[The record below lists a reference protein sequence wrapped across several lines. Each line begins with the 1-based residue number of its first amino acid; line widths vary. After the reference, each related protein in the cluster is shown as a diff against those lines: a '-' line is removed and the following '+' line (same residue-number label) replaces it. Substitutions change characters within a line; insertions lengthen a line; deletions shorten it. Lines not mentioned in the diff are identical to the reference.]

1 MKIARIHVVNYRN
14 YADAVVHFA
23 ASSLIIGAN
32 DVGKTNL
39 IHGIRLLLDKSFS
52 ENDLEP
58 SETDF
63 HIRDDGT
70 QADEFSISILFDEV
84 KEDAVLSI
92 LKGHVS
98 DDAKVV
104 FKITGYRNSLKYQIS
119 VGANEHELEEVQS
132 RYYLRYINLRYVNA
146 QRNLHKFIEAE
157 KKHLLK
163 ISQKEM
169 PEDKRVEDQKQL
181 TKIGKSLN
189 VVNERVRKL
198 NYVQDSTTLVNSEL
212 RQLAHTYQDY
222 EVLLDSGA
230 IQVQQFID
238 SLKLSASFGGS
249 KMLLGG
255 DGRNNQ
261 ILLALW
267 KAKSQREFNPDH
279 EVVIYCIEEPEAHL
293 HPHQQ
298 RKLASYLINELPGQ
312 TILTTHSP
320 QITEQYKPDSII
332 NIIKRS
338 SASYAASEG
347 CSSCISESWDNLGY
361 RMSIL
366 PAEAFFAKAVLL
378 VEGPSEKLFYTELAK
393 SLGIDLD
400 YNNISILSVD
410 GVQFDV
416 YVKILDA
423 LEIPW
428 SIRTDN
434 DVSKITVK
442 KEEKRNLAGVNRCLS
457 AVGLDKL
464 DHMDAAT
471 TPESLYQDGIWGTVS
486 QKINPLGAYLARV
499 DLETDI
505 SYELPDQLLAYT
517 GEPTLEAAIKF
528 LASKKAIRMREFLA
542 SLKEGDLLTIAAGEL
557 VRPLLDSLNKAG
569 S

>member
-1 MKIARIHVVNYRN
+1 MKIEQIHVVNYRN
-14 YADAVVHFA
+14 FSNAIVNFT
-23 ASSLIIGAN
+23 SSTLIIGAN

-39 IHGIRLLLDKSFS
+39 IHGIRLLLDKSLS
-52 ENDLEP
+52 ERDIEP

-63 HIRDDGT
+63 HISDDGQ
-70 QADEFSISILFDEV
+70 QAEEFSITIGFDDV

-98 DDAKVV
+98 DDAKTV
-104 FKITGYRNSLKYQIS
+104 FKIIGHRKSLDYKILIGES
-119 VGANEHELEEVQS
+119 ETELEEVTS
-132 RYYLRYINLRYVNA
+132 RFYLKYVNLRYVNA
-146 QRNLHKFIEAE
+146 QRNLHKFIETE

-163 ISQKEM
+163 ISQIETA
-169 PEDKRVEDQKQL
+169 EDHREEDQKQL

-189 VVNERVRKL
+189 IVNERVRKL
-198 NYVQDSTTLVNSEL
+198 NYVKDSTNLVNDEL
-212 RQLAHTYQDY
+212 KKLAHTYHDY
-222 EVLLDSGA
+222 AVHLDSGS

-238 SLKLSASFGGS
+238 DLKLTASTNGS

-267 KAKSQREFNPDH
+267 KAKSQREFNPEH

-320 QITEQYKPDSII
+320 QITEQYTPDSII
-332 NIIKRS
+332 NIIKRGS
-338 SASYAASEG
+338 YSYAASNG
-347 CSSCISESWDNLGY
+347 CSNCISGSWDNLGY

-366 PAEAFFAKAVLL
+366 PAEAFFAKAVFL

-393 SLGIDLD
+393 SLDINLD
-400 YNNISILSVD
+400 YYNISILSVD

-416 YVKILDA
+416 YVNVLKA

-428 SIRTDN
+428 VIRTDN
-434 DVSKITVK
+434 DVFKVTENKI
-442 KEEKRNLAGVNRCLS
+442 EKRNLAGINRCLS
-457 AVGLDKL
+457 LLGIEKL
-464 DHMDAAT
+464 PHRNITT
-471 TPESLYQDGIWGTVS
+471 TPLSLLGFGTWS
-486 QKINPLGAYLARV
+486 TISAIINRQGAYLAKV
-499 DLETDI
+499 DLETDL
-505 SYELPDQLLAYT
+505 SFELPAELLAYT
-517 GEPTLEAAIKF
+517 GKKTFDEAISY
-528 LASKKAIRMREFLA
+528 LAEKKAIRMREFLSSA
-542 SLKEGDLLTIAAGEL
+542 KGSLRTLENGEL
-557 VRPLLDSLNKAG
+557 ARPLFDCVEKAKM
-569 S
+569 

>member
-1 MKIARIHVVNYRN
+1 MKIARIHIVNYRN

-23 ASSLIIGAN
+23 SSSLIIGAN

-39 IHGIRLLLDKSFS
+39 IHGVRLLLDKSFS

-98 DDAKVV
+98 DDAEVV
-104 FKITGYRNSLKYQIS
+104 FKISGYRKSLKYQIS
-119 VGANEHELEEVQS
+119 VGANEHELEDVQS
-132 RYYLRYINLRYVNA
+132 RYYLKYINLKYVNA
-146 QRNLHKFIEAE
+146 QRNLHKFIETE

-163 ISQKEM
+163 ISQNEM
-169 PEDKRVEDQKQL
+169 PDDKCAADQKQL
-181 TKIGKSLN
+181 SKIGKSLN
-189 VVNERVRKL
+189 IVNERVRKL
-198 NYVQDSTTLVNSEL
+198 NYVQDSTALVNSEL
-212 RQLAHTYQDY
+212 KLLAHTYQDY

-238 SLKLSASFGGS
+238 SLKLSASSGGS

-298 RKLASYLINELPGQ
+298 RKLANYLINELAGQ

-338 SASYAASEG
+338 SNSHAASEG

-366 PAEAFFAKAVLL
+366 PAEAFFAK
-378 VEGPSEKLFYTELAK
+378 
-393 SLGIDLD
+393 
-400 YNNISILSVD
+400 
-410 GVQFDV
+410 
-416 YVKILDA
+416 
-423 LEIPW
+423 
-428 SIRTDN
+428 
-434 DVSKITVK
+434 
-442 KEEKRNLAGVNRCLS
+442 
-457 AVGLDKL
+457 
-464 DHMDAAT
+464 
-471 TPESLYQDGIWGTVS
+471 
-486 QKINPLGAYLARV
+486 
-499 DLETDI
+499 
-505 SYELPDQLLAYT
+505 
-517 GEPTLEAAIKF
+517 
-528 LASKKAIRMREFLA
+528 
-542 SLKEGDLLTIAAGEL
+542 
-557 VRPLLDSLNKAG
+557 
-569 S
+569 